1 MAGRQGAGSRRRRG
15 PGRDA
20 ESEVDRDLGP
30 EPDHESVARK
40 ILLDRLAERPRSR
53 GELATQ
59 LARRHVPDEIAER
72 MLDRFEEIGLVDDE
86 EFAQLWVQSRQQSR
100 GLSGRAL
107 ALELRR
113 KGVDDE
119 IVRET
124 IDAIDPESEEEVA
137 RALVRKKL
145 RSLRNVDEQVK
156 VRRLVGALGRK
167 GYGPGL
173 AYRLVREEIGA
184 DVEALEAGDADD
196 WSGHV

>member
-1 MAGRQGAGSRRRRG
+1 MARRQGAGSRRRRG
-15 PGRDA
+15 PGRDV
-20 ESEVDRDLGP
+20 EPEVDRDLGP
-30 EPDHESVARK
+30 EPDHEAIARK

-53 GELATQ
+53 AELATQ
-59 LARRHVPDEIAER
+59 LGRRNVPDEIAER
-72 MLDRFEEIGLVDDE
+72 MLDRFEAVGLVDDE
-86 EFAQLWVQSRQQSR
+86 EFAQLWVRSRQQIR

-119 IVRET
+119 IVRDT
-124 IDAIDPESEEEVA
+124 IDAIDPASEEEVA

-156 VRRLVGALGRK
+156 VRRLVGVLGRK

-173 AYRLVREEIGA
+173 AYRIVREEIGA
-184 DVEALEAGDADD
+184 EVDPFDAGDWDD
-196 WSGHV
+196 

>member
-1 MAGRQGAGSRRRRG
+1 M
-15 PGRDA
+15 
-20 ESEVDRDLGP
+20 
-30 EPDHESVARK
+30 PD
-40 ILLDRLAERPRSR
+40 D
-53 GELATQ
+53 
-59 LARRHVPDEIAER
+59 IAER
-72 MLDRFEEIGLVDDE
+72 MLDRFEEVGLVDDE
-86 EFAQLWVQSRQQSR
+86 EFAQLWVRSRQQTR

-119 IVRET
+119 IVRDT
-124 IDAIDPESEEEVA
+124 IDAIDPDSEEEAA

-173 AYRLVREEIGA
+173 AFRIVREEIGA
-184 DVEALEAGDADD
+184 DAETDAFAAGDWDD
-196 WSGHV
+196 